1 MANEKN
7 KQELLQEL
15 VDAGFIPDVDS
26 YKNLSVPQI
35 NFFLGKANASKD
47 ANPVSGPKEQADP
60 EKEID
65 DLASNENLES
75 RFREQLS
82 AEIVKRRNAEQKL
95 SQVRAQVRSKLDSFV
110 EILK

>member
-1 MANEKN
+1 MANEKT
-7 KQELLQEL
+7 KDELLQEL
-15 VDAGFIPDVDS
+15 VDAGFIPDTKS

-35 NFFLGKANASKD
+35 NFFLEKAKSSTNA
-47 ANPVSGPKEQADP
+47 VSGPE
-60 EKEID
+60 EEID
-65 DLASNENLES
+65 ALASNENLES
-75 RFREQLS
+75 KFRDQLS